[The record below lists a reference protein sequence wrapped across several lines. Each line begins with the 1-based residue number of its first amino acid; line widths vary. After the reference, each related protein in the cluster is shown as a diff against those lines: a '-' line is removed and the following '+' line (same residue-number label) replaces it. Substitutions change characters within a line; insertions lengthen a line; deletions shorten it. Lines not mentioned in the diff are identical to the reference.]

1 MTSAPVVKLS
11 SRVRRTASVL
21 TAVVDNE
28 AVLMH
33 VGTGNYYGLL
43 ETGRAIWQRLEE
55 PVLVG
60 DLCASLGREYSA
72 PEGELE
78 ADTIEYLNRLA
89 ASGLITVD

>member
-1 MTSAPVVKLS
+1 MTSTPLVTLS
-11 SRVRRTASVL
+11 SRVQRAPSVL
-21 TAVVDNE
+21 SAIVDNE
-28 AVLMH
+28 AVLMD
-33 VGTGNYYGLL
+33 VSSGSYYGLL
-43 ETGRAIWQRLEE
+43 ETGREIWQRLEE